1 MRLPSGTCRANNP
14 ALRADGKAMQHW
26 NSWCDV
32 NCVPSKWGAVGEGG
46 CRDGS
51 ETGVVGCVCKP
62 DVTPVKAAALTLSLS
77 LSLTLSLSLSLT
89 LTLTLTL
96 TR

>member
-1 MRLPSGTCRANNP
+1 
-14 ALRADGKAMQHW
+14 MQHW

-62 DVTPVKAAALTLSLS
+62 DVTPVKAAALTLT
-77 LSLTLSLSLSLT
+77 LTLSLSLSLS
-89 LTLTLTL
+89 LTLHPTPNPNPL
-96 TR
+96 TRCSTRTSVCAAP

>member
-1 MRLPSGTCRANNP
+1 
-14 ALRADGKAMQHW
+14 MQHW

-62 DVTPVKAAALTLSLS
+62 DVTPVKAAALTLTLT
-77 LSLTLSLSLSLT
+77 LTLSLSLSLSLSLRLRPSLI
-89 LTLTLTL
+89 LTLT
-96 TR
+96 